1 MTAVRASAAT
11 AKFIGIIGYLDTTEA
26 EEADQQPGRPDGVA
40 EEEEE
45 QDKRGRDDEHE
56 RRLGLQLH
64 HLGVRV
70 LLPTQGN
77 IALLGRLQQQRHFSA
92 LAARSIGIRF
102 VLCVCTNVRTSSPTT
117 ATVHTEAQATVPTAI
132 IQRKGMAPSKDGFS
146 GAYMRMST
154 ACMQQNRTMDG

>member
-1 MTAVRASAAT
+1 MYMDSP
-11 AKFIGIIGYLDTTEA
+11 EA
-26 EEADQQPGRPDGVA
+26 EEGNQEPGGPDGVE

-77 IALLGRLQQQRHFSA
+77 IARLGRLDQESQSLPHHGHFQY
-92 LAARSIGIRF
+92 SIM
-102 VLCVCTNVRTSSPTT
+102 VLQKLCPIDIWFGLCACTSSPTT

-154 ACMQQNRTMDG
+154 ARRRTESWMDENGYVRGK